1 MKSGN
6 AYTELGPDQKRS
18 HNFQKVAALL
28 ANRGF
33 KCTMS
38 SDKKNRT
45 GFLAHHIERDETL
58 RCQLKTRF
66 VIEKKYLK
74 EGLFIAFPVHGNW
87 YFVEHDKLVEIAGE
101 ITNFLNTKSWKVGGV
116 YSTEPPNENLL
127 SALAKYRLSP

>member
-6 AYTELGPDQKRS
+6 AYTELGPDQKRG

-66 VIEKKYLK
+66 VIEKK
-74 EGLFIAFPVHGNW
+74 IPQRRPVHRVSSSW
-87 YFVEHDKLVEIAGE
+87 QLV
-101 ITNFLNTKSWKVGGV
+101 L
-116 YSTEPPNENLL
+116 
-127 SALAKYRLSP
+127 R